1 MAGPLLRVVLWAI
14 LLCSGA
20 VFAQEKDQSL
30 ADIRQDLGLLYIEIQ
45 KLKRE
50 LSTTQLPSGLQS
62 GDSVLER
69 VNAIELELQRLTGA
83 TEQLDYRLKRVVE
96 DGTNRI
102 GDLEFRL
109 IELEGGDISNLAD
122 TTTLGGDAELREQT
136 VPIEASPELAVG
148 EEADFDLA
156 QSAFDAENYIEAA
169 EMLNRFSQ
177 TYPDSPLIAE
187 AHLLRGKAFEAV
199 EDYKASARAYLE
211 SYNTLKSPDALQ
223 RLSNSLISLGQMETG
238 CQMLSQVELL
248 FPGTSYAAAAQ
259 SEMQRLQCF

>member
-1 MAGPLLRVVLWAI
+1 MAGPPLRGVLWCF

-20 VFAQEKDQSL
+20 VFAQDKDQSL
-30 ADIRQDLGLLYIEIQ
+30 ADIRQDLSVLYIEIQ

-83 TEQLDYRLKRVVE
+83 TEQLDHRLKRVVE

-122 TTTLGGDAELREQT
+122 TTTLGGGSEPQEQT
-136 VPIEASPELAVG
+136 VPIEAPPELAVG

-156 QSAFDAENYIEAA
+156 QSAFDAENYLEAA

-211 SYNTLKSPDALQ
+211 SYNTLKSADALQ

-238 CQMLSQVELL
+238 CQMLSQVELQ
-248 FPGTSYAAAAQ
+248 FPSTSYAAAAQ

>member
-1 MAGPLLRVVLWAI
+1 MAGPLFRVVLWAF

-30 ADIRQDLGLLYIEIQ
+30 ADIRQDLGVLYIEIQ

-83 TEQLDYRLKRVVE
+83 TEQLDHRLKRVVE

-122 TTTLGGDAELREQT
+122 TTTLGGESEPQEQT
-136 VPIEASPELAVG
+136 VPIEAPPELAVG

-156 QSAFDAENYIEAA
+156 QSAFDAENYVEAA
-169 EMLNRFSQ
+169 EMLSRFSQ

-211 SYNTLKSPDALQ
+211 SYNALKSPDALQ

-248 FPGTSYAAAAQ
+248 FPGTSYAAVAQ

>member
-1 MAGPLLRVVLWAI
+1 MAGPLFRILLWAF

-20 VFAQEKDQSL
+20 VFAQDKDQSL
-30 ADIRQDLGLLYIEIQ
+30 ADIRQDLGVLYIEIQ

-83 TEQLDYRLKRVVE
+83 TEQLDHRLKRVVE

-122 TTTLGGDAELREQT
+122 TTTLGGEPELQEQT
-136 VPIEASPELAVG
+136 VPIEAPPELAVG

-156 QSAFDAENYIEAA
+156 QSAFDAENYVEAA
-169 EMLNRFSQ
+169 EMLSRFSQ
-177 TYPDSPLIAE
+177 TYPDSPLISE

-248 FPGTSYAAAAQ
+248 FPGTSQAAAAQ

>member
-1 MAGPLLRVVLWAI
+1 MAGPLFRILLWAY

-20 VFAQEKDQSL
+20 VFAQDKDQSL
-30 ADIRQDLGLLYIEIQ
+30 ADIRQDLGVLYIEIQ

-83 TEQLDYRLKRVVE
+83 TEQLDHRLKRVVE

-136 VPIEASPELAVG
+136 VPIEAPPELAVG

-156 QSAFDAENYIEAA
+156 QSAFDAENYVEAA
-169 EMLNRFSQ
+169 EMLSRFSQ

-187 AHLLRGKAFEAV
+187 AYLLRGKAFEAV

>member
-1 MAGPLLRVVLWAI
+1 MAGPLFRILLWAY

-20 VFAQEKDQSL
+20 VFAQDKDQSL
-30 ADIRQDLGLLYIEIQ
+30 ADIRQDLGVLYIEIQ

-83 TEQLDYRLKRVVE
+83 TEQLDHRLKRVVE

-122 TTTLGGDAELREQT
+122 TTTLGGESEPQEQA
-136 VPIEASPELAVG
+136 VPIEAPPELAVG

-156 QSAFDAENYIEAA
+156 QSAFDAENYVEAA
-169 EMLNRFSQ
+169 EMLSRFSQ

-248 FPGTSYAAAAQ
+248 FPGTSQAAAAQ

>member
-1 MAGPLLRVVLWAI
+1 MLRVLLLAS

-20 VFAQEKDQSL
+20 VFAQDKGQSL
-30 ADIRQDLGLLYIEIQ
+30 ADIRQDLSLLYIEIQ

-122 TTTLGGDAELREQT
+122 TTTLGGDAELQEQT

-156 QSAFDAENYIEAA
+156 QSAFDAENYIEAT

>member
-1 MAGPLLRVVLWAI
+1 M
-14 LLCSGA
+14 
-20 VFAQEKDQSL
+20 
-30 ADIRQDLGLLYIEIQ
+30 
-45 KLKRE
+45 
-50 LSTTQLPSGLQS
+50 
-62 GDSVLER
+62 
-69 VNAIELELQRLTGA
+69 
-83 TEQLDYRLKRVVE
+83 
-96 DGTNRI
+96 
-102 GDLEFRL
+102 
-109 IELEGGDISNLAD
+109 
-122 TTTLGGDAELREQT
+122 GGDAELQEQT

>member
-1 MAGPLLRVVLWAI
+1 MAGPLFRILLWAF

-20 VFAQEKDQSL
+20 VFAQDKDQSL
-30 ADIRQDLGLLYIEIQ
+30 ADIRQDLGVLYIEIQ

-83 TEQLDYRLKRVVE
+83 TEQLDHRLKRVVE

-122 TTTLGGDAELREQT
+122 TTTLGGKSELQEQT
-136 VPIEASPELAVG
+136 MPIEAPPELAVG

-156 QSAFDAENYIEAA
+156 QSAFDAENYVEAA
-169 EMLNRFSQ
+169 EMLSRFSQ
-177 TYPDSPLIAE
+177 TYPDSPLISE

-248 FPGTSYAAAAQ
+248 FPGTSQAAAAQ
-259 SEMQRLQCF
+259 SEMQRLECF

>member
-1 MAGPLLRVVLWAI
+1 MAGPLFRILLWAF

-20 VFAQEKDQSL
+20 VFAQDKDQSL
-30 ADIRQDLGLLYIEIQ
+30 ADIRQDLGVLYIEIQ

-83 TEQLDYRLKRVVE
+83 TEQLDHRLKRVVE

-122 TTTLGGDAELREQT
+122 TTTLGGELEPQEQT
-136 VPIEASPELAVG
+136 VPIESPPELAVG

-156 QSAFDAENYIEAA
+156 QSAFDAENYVEAA
-169 EMLNRFSQ
+169 EMLSRFSQ

-248 FPGTSYAAAAQ
+248 FPGTSQAAAAQ

>member
-1 MAGPLLRVVLWAI
+1 MAGPLFRILLWAF

-20 VFAQEKDQSL
+20 VFAQDKDQSL
-30 ADIRQDLGLLYIEIQ
+30 ADIRQDLGVLYIEIQ

-83 TEQLDYRLKRVVE
+83 TEQLDHRLKRVVE

-109 IELEGGDISNLAD
+109 IELEGGDISNLAN

-136 VPIEASPELAVG
+136 VPIEAP
-148 EEADFDLA
+148 
-156 QSAFDAENYIEAA
+156 
-169 EMLNRFSQ
+169 LNWLSEKRQ
-177 TYPDSPLIAE
+177 ILILHK
-187 AHLLRGKAFEAV
+187 AHLTQKTILKLPKCSTV
-199 EDYKASARAYLE
+199 SARPIPIA
-211 SYNTLKSPDALQ
+211 
-223 RLSNSLISLGQMETG
+223 R
-238 CQMLSQVELL
+238 
-248 FPGTSYAAAAQ
+248 
-259 SEMQRLQCF
+259 

>member
-1 MAGPLLRVVLWAI
+1 MAGPLLRVLLWVF
-14 LLCSGA
+14 LLCSGP
-20 VFAQEKDQSL
+20 VFAQDKDQSL
-30 ADIRQDLGLLYIEIQ
+30 ADIRQDLGVLYIEIQ

-50 LSTTQLPSGLQS
+50 LSTTQLPSGLRS

-83 TEQLDYRLKRVVE
+83 TEQLDHRLKRVVE

-122 TTTLGGDAELREQT
+122 TTTLGGEPELQEQT
-136 VPIEASPELAVG
+136 VPIEAPPELAVG

-156 QSAFDAENYIEAA
+156 QSAFDAENYVEAA
-169 EMLNRFSQ
+169 EMLNRFRQ